1 MRFERSWGLLAAAL
15 LLAACSGSF
24 TTTTSDPPSPTST
37 SGVKPPAVTTTTS
50 EPVSTTIPVEESE
63 VLLPA
68 NDVDDP
74 TEAIV
79 AILDYVSYLH
89 TIPDRGAEHLDLVYL
104 ETCGCHEAVLGFL
117 AEYSENGWV
126 QDDKGIIVSEVII
139 SQQFEN
145 GDVLLQVTDSWAPQY
160 VKDRSGTRIRLE
172 DDDYTDLV
180 SLMGLERGLDDRWR
194 VAVIEALGEIVEG
207 GEK

>member
-1 MRFERSWGLLAAAL
+1 MLI
-15 LLAACSGSF
+15 AACSGSS
-24 TTTTSDPPSPTST
+24 TTTTDGLPTPTST
-37 SGVKPPAVTTTTS
+37 SAVILPAVTTTTS
-50 EPVSTTIPVEESE
+50 EPVSTSTTPEEPE

-89 TIPDRGAEHLDLVYL
+89 TIPDYGAEYLDLVYL
-104 ETCGCHEAVLGFL
+104 ETCGCHEAVLRFL
-117 AEYSENGWV
+117 IEYSANGWV
-126 QDDKGIIVSEVII
+126 QDDKGIIVSEVIV
-139 SQQFEN
+139 SQEFDI

-160 VKDRSGTRIRLE
+160 VKDRSGTRIRL
-172 DDDYTDLV
+172 DDDEYTVLV
-180 SLMGLERGLDDRWR
+180 SLLGLERGLDGRWR
-194 VAVIEALGEIVEG
+194 VAVIEALGEIIED